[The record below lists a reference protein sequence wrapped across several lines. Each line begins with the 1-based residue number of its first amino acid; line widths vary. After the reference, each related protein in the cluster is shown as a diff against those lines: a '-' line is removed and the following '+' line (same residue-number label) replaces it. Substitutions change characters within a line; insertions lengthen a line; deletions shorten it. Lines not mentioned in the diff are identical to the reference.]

1 MIDPDRAHI
10 WGMKKGIIDAIIAAE
25 MFMEDRIAAGNTDGI
40 SLKDQLDHKFE
51 HLDVSEQNRL
61 EEFKKE
67 LRQGQEQ

>member
-1 MIDPDRAHI
+1 MIDPDRQYI
-10 WGMKKGIIDAIIAAE
+10 WGMKRGIIDTIVAGK
-25 MFMEDRIAAGNTDGI
+25 MFMEDRIAAGNSDGV
-40 SLKDQLDHKFE
+40 SVQDQLRHKFE